1 MSISLITIIT
11 DAQIVH
17 PLHCDTCINASMVFI
32 KLSFTLLRVSALIL
46 AQDALCTDEISVS

>member
-1 MSISLITIIT
+1 MLKLFTLC
-11 DAQIVH
+11 IVTH
-17 PLHCDTCINASMVFI
+17 ASMVFM